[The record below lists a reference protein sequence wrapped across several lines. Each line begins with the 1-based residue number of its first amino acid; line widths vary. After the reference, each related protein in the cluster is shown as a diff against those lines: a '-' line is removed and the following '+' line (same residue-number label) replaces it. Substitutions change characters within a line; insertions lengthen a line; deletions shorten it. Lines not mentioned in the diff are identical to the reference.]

1 MHANNPT
8 DKVFTCET
16 LFSHWLPKT
25 RFSHVLITSLNQWR
39 IQGRGPGDRPTPLT
53 FRPNWGPKSRKKNIF
68 ETPSPP
74 GYLRVWMTTKKVKL
88 SENSLILLEIQFV
101 WNNGSQKRSLSIDVW
116 CPISGQFLACVAS
129 VSARIRWESWNKS
142 KKRGMKGEGE
152 GREGHAHQQ
161 TPRFWKLKNC
171 VRQRTQFPIGAV
183 LVVLIKY

>member
-1 MHANNPT
+1 MT
-8 DKVFTCET
+8 DPGK
-16 LFSHWLPKT
+16 
-25 RFSHVLITSLNQWR
+25 
-39 IQGRGPGDRPTPLT
+39 GPGGPPHPTPLT
-53 FRPNWGPKSRKKNIF
+53 FRPNWGPKSRKKTF
-68 ETPSPP
+68 LRPLPPP

-129 VSARIRWESWNKS
+129 VSARIRWESWDKS
-142 KKRGMKGEGE
+142 KKRGTKGEGE

-171 VRQRTQFPIGAV
+171 VRQRTHAVSNWCGACS
-183 LVVLIKY
+183 ID